1 MTLLTMLLREALPLV
16 PLVFIVLFVT
26 LTILNR
32 VLRCQDPNHAD
43 LQLHQSVHGQQ
54 NVQGQQGRPAGVDT
68 RSAGATR
75 ANAARLLAATLTNV
89 ITANTYA
96 RALLALGLS
105 TLFGGAANS
114 EFEPSTGNSMA
125 YIGLANILTPST
137 TFRAAIACLTAQ
149 KAGIYRFGYPPQ
161 LSN

>member
-32 VLRCQDPNHAD
+32 VLRCQDPDHAD
-43 LQLHQSVHGQQ
+43 LQLHQSVH
-54 NVQGQQGRPAGVDT
+54 GQQGRPAGVDT

-89 ITANTYA
+89 ITANAYA

-114 EFEPSTGNSMA
+114 EFEFLTGNSMA

-137 TFRAAIACLTAQ
+137 TFRA
-149 KAGIYRFGYPPQ
+149 R
-161 LSN
+161 

>member
-32 VLRCQDPNHAD
+32 VLRCQDPDHAD

-54 NVQGQQGRPAGVDT
+54 GRPTGVDT

-89 ITANTYA
+89 ITANAYA

-114 EFEPSTGNSMA
+114 GFEFLTGNSMA

-137 TFRAAIACLTAQ
+137 TFRA
-149 KAGIYRFGYPPQ
+149 R
-161 LSN
+161 